1 MSKNTSHLLP
11 PWAKSLSAR
20 LLLLTVGFVMLAEV
34 LIYAPSIGRFRLAYL
49 EERLATAHLAILAL
63 ETTPGQMINEALE
76 RELLDHV
83 GAFSIALRRPDVGK
97 LLLSQERPPDV
108 DATYD
113 LSEGRF
119 FGLIRDSFVTL
130 SGDGSRVLRVLGPS
144 PKNPDVLVE
153 ITLSEAALRAEMAA
167 FSWRILGLSLLISLF
182 TAALVY
188 LSLHWLMVRP
198 LSRLA
203 AAMAHFREKPEDAGR
218 VMKPSERND
227 EIGLAQR
234 ELASLQ
240 EGVRAALGQKN
251 RLAALGSAVT
261 KINHD
266 LRNILATASLLGERL
281 SQSDAPEVRHTAPNL
296 IGAIDRAI
304 DLCEQT
310 LHFSR
315 EGLPKLEIS
324 ALSLA
329 DLVRDLEA
337 SLPEVQDRKITLI
350 NRIGSGV
357 LLDGDR
363 NQLYRVLLNLAE
375 NALQAGA
382 TQISIE
388 AQHEKDQVL
397 IDFRDDGPGMT
408 ERAKA
413 NLFQPFAGSTKP
425 GGSGLG
431 LAIAREI
438 LRGHGGDIRLMASS
452 SEGTAFRLNLPLH
465 QAPYRALT

>member
-1 MSKNTSHLLP
+1 MTKGASHLLP

-49 EERLATAHLAILAL
+49 EERLAAAHLAILAL
-63 ETTPGQMINEALE
+63 ETTPDQMIDDELE
-76 RELLDHV
+76 SELLDHV
-83 GAFSIALRRPDVGK
+83 GAFSVALRRPEVGK

-113 LSEGRF
+113 LAEGRF

-130 SGDGSRVLRVLGPS
+130 AGDGKRVLRIVGPS
-144 PKNPDVLVE
+144 PKNPAVTVE
-153 ITLSEAALRAEMAA
+153 VTLSEAALQAEMAA

-198 LSRLA
+198 LSRMA
-203 AAMAHFREKPEDAGR
+203 AAMAFFREKPEDASR
-218 VMKPSERND
+218 VVKPSDRND

-281 SQSDAPEVRHTAPNL
+281 SRSDAPEVRHTAPNL
-296 IGAIDRAI
+296 ISAIDRAI

-315 EGLPKLEIS
+315 DGLPNLEIN

-329 DLVRDLEA
+329 EVTNDLAA
-337 SLPEVQDRKITLI
+337 SLPEVQDGKVSWVSK
-350 NRIGSGV
+350 IGSGV

-375 NALQAGA
+375 NAIQAGA
-382 TQISIE
+382 SSITIE
-388 AQHEKDQVL
+388 ARQEQEQVL

-438 LRGHGGDIRLMASS
+438 LRAHGGDIRLLVSS
-452 SEGTAFRLNLPLH
+452 AEGTAFRLNLPLR
-465 QAPYRALT
+465 QAPYRALA